1 MPATIAAVPLAG
13 SDTAVMSIE
22 SESTSVSF
30 ESTANW
36 FEAALASE
44 SSATVAVSLFA
55 TGLSSVAVT
64 LIVAVPEPVAA
75 PASVA
80 PKVTV
85 RAAVLGVS
93 LPLAYFTALSAAWY
107 SAAVPGPV
115 STTVWASLL
124 RPS

>member
-44 SSATVAVSLFA
+44 SSATVAVSLLA
-55 TGLSSVAVT
+55 TGSSSAHVTLTETVAVSPP
-64 LIVAVPEPVAA
+64 L
-75 PASVA
+75 
-80 PKVTV
+80 TV
-85 RAAVLGVS
+85 
-93 LPLAYFTALSAAWY
+93 
-107 SAAVPGPV
+107 
-115 STTVWASLL
+115 
-124 RPS
+124 